1 MFVKGIKIC
10 LTTNLLKLE
19 EAGKL
24 GYLVGSSHAVL
35 GVSVTCHIWSV
46 LWEPRVQMHGK
57 YSYSDSASSHHIE
70 FLERGDNLFDPIL
83 IFTNLHQSAIHWKFD
98 KLNFLMSILNINSLM
113 NIPISWTISILYI
126 YEIKDT
132 SIQLLKSPVW
142 S

>member
-35 GVSVTCHIWSV
+35 GVSVTCHVWSV

-70 FLERGDNLFDPIL
+70 FLKKGNYSFSPIL
-83 IFTNLHQSAIHWKFD
+83 IFTILHQSANHWKFWKID
-98 KLNFLMSILNINSLM
+98 FYHVHTQYKFTYEYSNKLSDIYIV
-113 NIPISWTISILYI
+113 YI
-126 YEIKDT
+126 YEIKD
-132 SIQLLKSPVW
+132 IQ
-142 S
+142 